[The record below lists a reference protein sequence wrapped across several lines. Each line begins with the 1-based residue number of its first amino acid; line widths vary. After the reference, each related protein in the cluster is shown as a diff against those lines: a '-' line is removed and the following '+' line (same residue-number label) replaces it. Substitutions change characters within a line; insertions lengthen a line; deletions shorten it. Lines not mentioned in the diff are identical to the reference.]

1 MVPTHIV
8 GSMGAPNSVTVRI
21 GGRRHRA
28 LVDTGAEVSVISYRI
43 YESFRPRPELQKK
56 DVKSRT
62 ANGSPLQ
69 VDGLSHLQVQI
80 GNQSTPHNF
89 IVVRNLNRNIILG
102 RDWLRQNGVRMYFDL
117 GALRIGEEYVALE
130 EDIHISSIVRLAQ
143 RVVLK
148 PQHMHTCMAQT
159 ALRNGGGRE
168 YVIEQL
174 SSGYA
179 SKFSG
184 VSVANAIVRME
195 NLVSFRCS

>member
-1 MVPTHIV
+1 MKL
-8 GSMGAPNSVTVRI
+8 RI
-21 GGRRHRA
+21 
-28 LVDTGAEVSVISYRI
+28 
-43 YESFRPRPELQKK
+43 
-56 DVKSRT
+56 
-62 ANGSPLQ
+62 ANRSPLQ

-80 GNQSTPHNF
+80 GNQSTPHDF

-102 RDWLRQNGVRMYFDL
+102 RDSLRQNGVRMYFDL
-117 GALRIGEEYVALE
+117 GALRIGEEYIVL

-143 RVVLK
+143 WVVLK

-159 ALRNGGGRE
+159 AHRNGGGKE

-184 VSVANAIVRME
+184 VSVANAIV
-195 NLVSFRCS
+195 SFRCS